1 MANRSIADTLAHMQ
15 LTSPAFTNNSTIP
28 QKYGQN
34 FEDINPP
41 LTITDLP
48 AGTISLAL
56 TMDDPDVPAM
66 AGVPVWDHWVV
77 FNIPAIIT
85 EIPEAW
91 TINGTKGKGTRGKL
105 EYSGPKP
112 PDREHRYF
120 FRIYALDT
128 MMNLPEGSTKDQL
141 LAAIERHVL
150 AQSELMGRF
159 AP

>member
-1 MANRSIADTLAHMQ
+1 MY
-15 LTSPAFTNNSTIP
+15 LTSPAFANGEMIP

-34 FEDINPP
+34 FQDINPP
-41 LTITDLP
+41 LSITDVP
-48 AGTISLAL
+48 AGTASFAL

-66 AGVPVWDHWVV
+66 AGVPVWDHWVM
-77 FNIPAIIT
+77 FNIPPGIN

-91 TINGTKGKGTRGKL
+91 TITGTKGKGTRGKL

-112 PDREHRYF
+112 PDQEHRYF
-120 FRIYALDT
+120 FRVYALDA
-128 MMNLPEGSTKDQL
+128 MIDLPEGSTKEEL
-141 LAAIERHVL
+141 LAAIEGHVL

>member
-1 MANRSIADTLAHMQ
+1 MQ
-15 LTSPAFTNNSTIP
+15 LTSPVFLNGETIP

-41 LTITDLP
+41 LTIIDVPDGAT
-48 AGTISLAL
+48 SLAL
-56 TMDDPDVPAM
+56 TMEDPDVPAA

-77 FNIPAIIT
+77 FNIPATLT

-91 TINGTKGKGTRGKL
+91 TINGIKGKGTRGKL

-120 FRIYALDT
+120 FRVYALDT
-128 MMNLPEGSTKDQL
+128 LLNLPEGSTKEEL
-141 LAAIERHVL
+141 LAAIEGHIL
-150 AQSELMGRF
+150 SQAALMGRF